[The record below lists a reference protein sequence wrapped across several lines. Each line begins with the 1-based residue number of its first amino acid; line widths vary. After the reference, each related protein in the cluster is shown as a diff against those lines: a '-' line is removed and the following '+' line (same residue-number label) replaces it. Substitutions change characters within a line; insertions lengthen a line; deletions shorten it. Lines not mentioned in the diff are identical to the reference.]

1 MEEQKKM
8 QKTKVIALI
17 GKAGSGKDYLAKQ
30 IYSYYP
36 HLHRKVSYTTR
47 PPREGEKEGQDY
59 FYITDEEFFNTLM
72 FEKACF
78 NGWWYGTGHKGLK
91 EDKINIG
98 IFNPAGVRQM
108 LQHPEI
114 EARVFEIVCDDKI
127 RLIRQLE
134 RENQPNVKEIVRRF
148 GTDEKDFSSL
158 DFPHIKID
166 NSKEAYFALSQL
178 YGQLKDWFSEG
189 QK

>member
-1 MEEQKKM
+1 M

-36 HLHRKVSYTTR
+36 HLHKKVSYTTR
-47 PPREGEKEGQDY
+47 PPREGEKEGIDY
-59 FYITDEEFFNTLM
+59 FFRTENDFLNTPM
-72 FEKACF
+72 FEKANF
-78 NGWWYGTGHKGLK
+78 NGWWYGTGMQGLNK
-91 EDKINIG
+91 DKINIG

-127 RLIRQLE
+127 RLMRQLE
-134 RENQPNVKEIVRRF
+134 RENQPNVKEIIRRF

-178 YGQLKDWFSEG
+178 YDQLKDWFSEG
-189 QK
+189 QN